1 MDAVVLSEF
10 RDGRADLRVEGDV
23 DAHGAL
29 VLETVVSRVFADQAA
44 DLTEIVVDLTTV
56 TFFDSSGLGVLVHL
70 RERCRWHPARLRIRN
85 APSQVRKLLQMTG
98 LAETFVMD

>member
-1 MDAVVLSEF
+1 MDAVVRSDI
-10 RDGRADLRVEGDV
+10 RDGRATLRVEGDV

-29 VLETVVSRVFADQAA
+29 GFETAVLRVFADGGP
-44 DLTEIVVDLTTV
+44 DLAEVVIDLSAV

-85 APSQVRKLLQMTG
+85 APAQVAKLLQLTG
-98 LAETFVMD
+98 LAAAFDQE